1 MRVLLLAML
10 ALLTVSAI
18 AVAEDKPEA
27 KPDSKTEAKSDYDW
41 VFFYYMAYDNN
52 LEGCGR
58 PILNMLKEG
67 VTSNR
72 VAVVTFAD
80 FRDKN
85 GMKRYEATTT
95 GEKETQLE
103 VESSAQEST
112 LKEQLEWTRDNYKA
126 DKYVIVFLDHG
137 GALSEMSY
145 DENPGKGGTQN
156 WLHAVKVANVITE
169 WRKSLTGKLEF
180 VFIQQCGKGTL
191 ENFHAFRDTAPY
203 VMASQTV
210 VGAPNY
216 YYTKAI
222 TAVCEKPNVDGK
234 EVSHLFQQHE
244 TDNMFTTY
252 TTMND
257 TALKALP
264 EKLDAVLKPLL
275 ELKEVTKPT
284 ILAEFKRRSE
294 KAPDGAFCRMCF
306 ESGRDE
312 RMVDGIALLTALY
325 EANELDKA
333 PLDTFATWAK
343 ESLVTEHR
351 VSPKRE
357 SHAGTWCGFSLYVP
371 KTAEALKRYEDYP
384 IYKETKLDDLMAKL
398 VG

>member
-1 MRVLLLAML
+1 MRNLLLLAATLAL
-10 ALLTVSAI
+10 ALLTGAP
-18 AVAEDKPEA
+18 AGADDTKAEPVKA
-27 KPDSKTEAKSDYDW
+27 DYDW

-67 VTSNR
+67 VTNDR

-80 FRDKN
+80 FTDKK
-85 GMKRYEATTT
+85 GMKRYEATTA

-103 VESSAQEST
+103 VESSAHEST

-145 DENPGKGGTQN
+145 DTYPGKGATQN
-156 WLHAVKVANVITE
+156 WLHAVKVADVITE
-169 WRKSLTGKLEF
+169 WRKGLSGKLEF

-191 ENFHAFRDTAPY
+191 ENFHAFRDAAPY

-216 YYTKAI
+216 YYTDALK
-222 TAVCEKPNVDGK
+222 AVCEKPDVDGK
-234 EVSHLFQQHE
+234 EISHLFQQNE

-257 TALKALP
+257 KALK
-264 EKLDAVLKPLL
+264 EVSGKLDAVLKPLL
-275 ELKEVTKPT
+275 EVKELKRPT
-284 ILAEFKRRSE
+284 ILDEYKRRGE
-294 KAPDGAFCRMCF
+294 KAPEGASCRMCF
-306 ESGRDE
+306 EGGPDE
-312 RMVDGIALLTALY
+312 QMVDGIALLTALY
-325 EANELDKA
+325 DANELDKA
-333 PLDTFATWAK
+333 ALDTFAAWAK
-343 ESLVTEHR
+343 ETLITEHR
-351 VSPKRE
+351 VSPRRE

-371 KTAEALKRYEDYP
+371 KTTEALERYKDYP
-384 IYKETKLDDLMAKL
+384 IYKDSKLEELMAKL
-398 VG
+398 AE